1 MTRTDAINILK
12 NEKPHCGRKIRYTEG
27 DICEAF
33 DMAINSLEMATNS
46 LEVDEMYQLEKEDA
60 DEFISKKEIEDI
72 KAELNEISEETI
84 SRADIDAIKRCL
96 KVIDKYISGKDQ
108 NENSN

>member
-33 DMAINSLEMATNS
+33 DMAINSL
-46 LEVDEMYQLEKEDA
+46 LEKEDA
-60 DEFISKKEIEDI
+60 DEFIPKSVIEDI
-72 KAELNEISEETI
+72 KAEIYKVMDEPQYQHEDEDWDVGLAWALEIIDKHI
-84 SRADIDAIKRCL
+84 SRK
-96 KVIDKYISGKDQ
+96 
-108 NENSN
+108 ENNVT